1 MIQLCL
7 EFPLSPTEAKRL
19 RLQERI
25 RRNSEV
31 DEETGCWRWTGKKT
45 AARGGAGYPRIT
57 MRVPGYKTPR
67 NLLATR
73 VSLEVFVGSPPE
85 GAEAAHDPV
94 LCLHTDC
101 VNPAHLRWAS
111 REENEADK
119 RHPRRLRL
127 REVHPPLHQLF
138 YNDELVPF

>member
-1 MIQLCL
+1 MIQLEL
-7 EFPLSPTEAKRL
+7 EFLSPAERRRK

-25 RRNSEV
+25 YRNIEV
-31 DEETGCWRWTGKKT
+31 DPATGCWRWTGKKT
-45 AARGGAGYPRIT
+45 SARGGAAYPRIT

-73 VSLEVFVGSPPE
+73 VSLEVFVESPPA
-85 GAEAAHDPV
+85 GAEAAHDPE
-94 LCLHTDC
+94 LCPYTDC
-101 VNPAHLRWAS
+101 VNPGHLRWAS

-138 YNDELVPF
+138 YGDELVPF